1 MPKCVDGGERLHYG
15 QRTSTAERSDP
26 ELEVI
31 GTNAED
37 AVPHYL
43 RSSIYRN
50 RSLFGQLST

>member
-1 MPKCVDGGERLHYG
+1 MAGKGCIMGNAHQRLK
-15 QRTSTAERSDP
+15 DLLP

-43 RSSIYRN
+43 RK
-50 RSLFGQLST
+50 LFLD

>member
-1 MPKCVDGGERLHYG
+1 MPNAVDGGERLHYG
-15 QRTSTAERSDP
+15 QRASTAERLHP

-43 RSSIYRN
+43 VSSIYRN